1 MAIDQRIGTKI
12 LKNLNAAS
20 APATSISPYPLI
32 GVVKN
37 NLDPTRSGRLQ
48 VYIPQMGGN
57 PDDASNWQT
66 VSYASPFQGSTSTE
80 ISLADTPDTNNAF
93 NSVSHSYGMW
103 MVPPDI
109 GVEVIVLFI
118 AGDPMLGYW
127 LACVNSRLSH
137 HMVPA
142 MAGSTNVDTTGATAN
157 ARASYSPGDQVPVV
171 EFNENTSAAATN
183 PNFYNAPKPIHET
196 QYAILKQQGLE
207 KDVTRGTISSSSQR
221 ETPSQVFGISTPG
234 RPTND
239 PKDDPLYLNK
249 LAAGTL
255 TENYYRVKSRK
266 GGHTFVMDDG
276 SVVGTDQLIRLR
288 TAGGHQF
295 LMHDTQETIYV
306 GHANG
311 NSWVE
316 LTKDGSVNLY
326 SHGGF
331 NLRSEGDINFHSDGN
346 INLNADKQLNLH
358 AKKISNV
365 AATYSL
371 PDTAFRSNTGTWNS
385 ANDQLNSITT
395 VAPTHEPFN
404 RTTVANTSQLSSS
417 IFVDTNQLTEANLGM
432 RGYVD
437 SVASQS
443 TYGDSNVNVYLTEFD
458 GNIVPS
464 ANLIYSLGNITHQWK
479 DLFVGN
485 STIYVGGVPVS
496 VDSTGNL
503 TVNSTVIPTIGYVN
517 ARVSD
522 IGGSSYGNANVGAY
536 LTTNNYLTS
545 ALANLSLYAW
555 KANIPIPYSNV
566 NVASYLSGLS
576 YTNYSN
582 VNVAAYLSTNG
593 YNPYSNVNVESFVNL
608 SNYAYNANVT
618 AANIGMKGY
627 VDNATST
634 ANVGIIGYIDQANT
648 IQASQV
654 TAANTAWTAN
664 AYQQQALI
672 GNLIASAY
680 SNVNVA
686 AYTTTQS
693 YTNYSNVNLSAY
705 LGGAVTIDQGTSR
718 VGIATTTP
726 AAKLEVNGIAYFGSS
741 NNVVGGSFQ
750 IQGKSTA
757 NWNFGQL
764 DLYRNAS
771 NNTNPRFV
779 ALMLDGDDRQSTTIG
794 AYNAIWGAYDS
805 APTTSSTSSALNGA
819 MVYGAYAGHR
829 WVTNGTE
836 RMRVDSSGN
845 VGIGN
850 TAPLHK
856 LSISG
861 NVFASG
867 NLTVAGNVS
876 ATYFI
881 GDGSQLTNLPGGG
894 SYSNVQ
900 VAAYLPTYSG
910 VLGSSN
916 LQVTGGGTFSGTLT
930 VGSSANIQATT
941 ATTDTAT
948 GALRVMGGAA
958 IGGNLKVGA
967 NLAVGTTESTA
978 NGNLRVFYTTPATN
992 STTGALVVAG
1002 GAGIAGNL
1010 HVGLFGATPVL
1021 SAKVDNF
1028 GAGRPA
1034 VVITGNIIQ
1043 GSGGAVT
1050 YVNLVGNVTISCT
1063 APSTSTTTG
1072 ALVVTGGAGVGGNIN
1087 AGSLTIPGAGH
1098 TLTGNLTVT
1107 GNITAGN
1114 ISANVSGF
1122 SIGYRDLPQVTA
1134 ANVTL
1139 ALADASKHFYANTT
1153 APTTITVPSN
1163 ATVVFP
1169 IGTTIVIVNRGSG
1182 NITIQNQG
1190 AGAPYLYLA
1199 GNATTTSS
1207 RTLTQYGMATLVKTE
1222 TDLWFVNGTGVV

>member
-1 MAIDQRIGTKI
+1 
-12 LKNLNAAS
+12 
-20 APATSISPYPLI
+20 
-32 GVVKN
+32 
-37 NLDPTRSGRLQ
+37 
-48 VYIPQMGGN
+48 
-57 PDDASNWQT
+57 
-66 VSYASPFQGSTSTE
+66 
-80 ISLADTPDTNNAF
+80 
-93 NSVSHSYGMW
+93 

-118 AGDPMLGYW
+118 AGDPMQGYW
-127 LACVNSRLSH
+127 LACVNNNLSH

-142 MAGSTNVDTTGATAN
+142 MAGSKNVDITGATAN
-157 ARASYSPGDQVPVV
+157 TRASYSLGDQVPVV
-171 EFNENTSAAATN
+171 EFNENTPAAGTN

-295 LMHDTQETIYV
+295 LMHDTEETIYV

-371 PDTAFRSNTGTWNS
+371 PDTTFRSNTGTWNS
-385 ANDQLNSITT
+385 ANDQLNSIAT

-404 RTTVANTSQLSSS
+404 RTSLANTSALLSS
-417 IFVDTNQLTEANLGM
+417 IFVDTNQLIEANLGM

-443 TYGDSNVNVYLTEFD
+443 TYGDGNVNVYLTEFD

-485 STIYVGGVPVS
+485 STIYVGGTPLS
-496 VDSTGNL
+496 VDTTGNL
-503 TVNSTVIPTIGYVN
+503 TVNGTVIPTIGYVD

-536 LTTNNYLTS
+536 LTINNYLTS
-545 ALANLSLYAW
+545 ASANLSLYAW
-555 KANIPIPYSNV
+555 NANIPAPYSNV

-593 YNPYSNVNVESFVNL
+593 YNPYSNTNVESFVNL

-627 VDNATST
+627 VDSVATLSSYS
-634 ANVGIIGYIDQANT
+634 NVNV
-648 IQASQV
+648 S
-654 TAANTAWTAN
+654 
-664 AYQQQALI
+664 ALI
-672 GNLIASAY
+672 TTNGLTNYSNVNTVAY
-680 SNVNVA
+680 TTAMGFQNFGNVNVA

-693 YTNYSNVNLSAY
+693 YTNYSNVNLAAY

-726 AAKLEVNGIAYFGSS
+726 AAKLEVNGTVYFGSS
-741 NNVVGGSFQ
+741 NNVVGGAHQ

-771 NNTNPRFV
+771 NNANPRFIS
-779 ALMLDGDDRQSTTIG
+779 LMLDGDSGTSTTIG

-805 APTTSSTSSALNGA
+805 APTTSSTSAALNGA

-836 RMRVDSSGN
+836 RVRIDSSGN

-856 LSISG
+856 LSVSG

-867 NLTVAGNVS
+867 NLTVAGNIS

-900 VAAYLPTYSG
+900 VATFLPTYSG

-916 LQVTGGGTFSGTLT
+916 LQVTGGGSFSGTL
-930 VGSSANIQATT
+930 V
-941 ATTDTAT
+941 
-948 GALRVMGGAA
+948 
-958 IGGNLKVGA
+958 IG
-967 NLAVGTTESTA
+967 
-978 NGNLRVFYTTPATN
+978 
-992 STTGALVVAG
+992 AG
-1002 GAGIAGNL
+1002 GFIN
-1010 HVGLFGATPVL
+1010 
-1021 SAKVDNF
+1021 S
-1028 GAGRPA
+1028 
-1034 VVITGNIIQ
+1034 
-1043 GSGGAVT
+1043 
-1050 YVNLVGNVTISCT
+1050 
-1063 APSTSTTTG
+1063 
-1072 ALVVTGGAGVGGNIN
+1072 GGNIVATGGILN
-1087 AGSLTIPGAGH
+1087 SLTV
-1098 TLTGNLTVT
+1098 N
-1107 GNITAGN
+1107 GN
-1114 ISANVSGF
+1114 ISGNTAGF

-1139 ALADASKHFYANTT
+1139 ALTDASKHFYANTT

-1163 ATVVFP
+1163 INVAFP

-1190 AGAPYLYLA
+1190 AGTPFLYLA

-1207 RTLTQYGMATLVKTE
+1207 RILTQYGMATLVKTE
-1222 TDLWFVNGTGVV
+1222 TNLWFVNGTGLV

>member
-1 MAIDQRIGTKI
+1 MAIDHRIGTKI
-12 LKNLNAAS
+12 LKNLNAAG

-57 PDDASNWQT
+57 PDDSANWQT

-80 ISLADTPDTNNAF
+80 IALADTPDTNNAF

-118 AGDPMLGYW
+118 AGDPMQGYW
-127 LACVNSRLSH
+127 LACVNSKLSH

-142 MAGSTNVDTTGATAN
+142 MAGSTSVDITGATAN
-157 ARASYSPGDQVPVV
+157 ARSSYSPGDQVPVV
-171 EFNENTSAAATN
+171 EFNENTSAAGTN

-266 GGHTFVMDDG
+266 GGHSFVMDDG

-288 TAGGHQF
+288 TASGHQF

-371 PDTAFRSNTGTWNS
+371 PDTSFRSNTGTWNS

-404 RTTVANTSQLSSS
+404 RNIVANTSVLSGS
-417 IFVDTNQLTEANLGM
+417 IFVDTNQLIQANLGM

-443 TYGDSNVNVYLTEFD
+443 TYGDGNVNVYLTEFD

-485 STIYVGGVPVS
+485 STIYVGGTPLS
-496 VDSTGNL
+496 VDTTGNL
-503 TVNSTVIPTIGYVN
+503 TVNGTVIPTIGYVN

-536 LTTNNYLTS
+536 LTINNYLTS
-545 ALANLSLYAW
+545 SLANLSLYAW
-555 KANIPIPYSNV
+555 NANIPAPYSNV

-593 YNPYSNVNVESFVNL
+593 YNPYSNTNVESFVNL

-627 VDNATST
+627 VDNSISNANIGNLTVTGNARLTGYLGIGTTST
-634 ANVGIIGYIDQANT
+634 ATALCHATGAGVGFKHTNGSITLQMYSDSVNGVQ
-648 IQASQV
+648 
-654 TAANTAWTAN
+654 TAN
-664 AYQQQALI
+664 GPFFVQ
-672 GNLIASAY
+672 
-680 SNVNVA
+680 
-686 AYTTTQS
+686 TT
-693 YTNYSNVNLSAY
+693 
-705 LGGAVTIDQGTSR
+705 GANPFI
-718 VGIATTTP
+718 I
-726 AAKLEVNGIAYFGSS
+726 
-741 NNVVGGSFQ
+741 
-750 IQGKSTA
+750 
-757 NWNFGQL
+757 
-764 DLYRNAS
+764 
-771 NNTNPRFV
+771 NT
-779 ALMLDGDDRQSTTIG
+779 
-794 AYNAIWGAYDS
+794 DS
-805 APTTSSTSSALNGA
+805 
-819 MVYGAYAGHR
+819 V
-829 WVTNGTE
+829 E
-836 RMRVDSSGN
+836 RMRVNSTGN
-845 VGIGN
+845 VGINTSTDTGAKLTIDAGTLGTTAGSQGKYQIFASNDTGN
-850 TAPLHK
+850 GDFFEITNTRAIAGNSWSGAGTRLQQKIDVTYMGYIQFNGGSGTTNDGGISFGTGLNASAIGIPEAMRIDTA
-856 LSISG
+856 G
-861 NVFASG
+861 NV
-867 NLTVAGNVS
+867 VIAGSVS

-900 VAAYLPTYSG
+900 VATFLPTYSG

-941 ATTDTAT
+941 ASIDTAT

-978 NGNLRVFYTTPATN
+978 NGNLRVFYTTPST
-992 STTGALVVAG
+992 SQTTGALIVAG

-1010 HVGLFGATPVL
+1010 YAGTFGATPVL
-1021 SAKVDNF
+1021 SVKADT

-1043 GSGGAVT
+1043 GSGGSVT
-1050 YVNLVGNVTISCT
+1050 YVNLVGNVTISNT
-1063 APSTSTTTG
+1063 APSTNTTGG
-1072 ALVVTGGAGVGGNIN
+1072 ALVVTGGVGIGGNIN
-1087 AGSLTIPGAGH
+1087 AGSLAIPGARH

-1107 GNITAGN
+1107 GDITAGN
-1114 ISANVSGF
+1114 ISANVAGF

-1139 ALADASKHFYANTT
+1139 ALTDASKHFYANTT

-1163 ATVVFP
+1163 STVAFP

-1182 NITIQNQG
+1182 NITIQNLG
-1190 AGAPYLYLA
+1190 AGTPFLYLA

-1207 RTLTQYGMATLVKTE
+1207 RILTQYGMATLVKTE
-1222 TDLWFVNGTGVV
+1222 TDLWFVNGTGLV